1 MASPARMTVG
11 VFGSREYP
19 DANRRVYAR
28 LRMLRRDWPNVHW
41 TVVSGGAAGVDS
53 AASRAA
59 KLLGMSLIVHLPNW
73 DLFGKR
79 AGFMRNELI
88 VRDMDRGI
96 AFWDMQSKGTA
107 HSIRLALEAG
117 KHLAVWDADNE
128 PAGPL
133 ARQIVLGVA

>member
-1 MASPARMTVG
+1 MAAPARMSVA
-11 VFGSREYP
+11 VVGSRDYP

-41 TVVSGGAAGVDS
+41 TVVSGGARGVDS

-59 KLLGMSLIVHLPNW
+59 KLLGMSLITHLPNW

-88 VRDMDRGI
+88 VRDCDRLI
-96 AFWDMQSKGTA
+96 AFWDLKSKGTA
-107 HSIRLALEAG
+107 HSIRLALDAE
-117 KHLAVWDADNE
+117 KHVEVWDADNE
-128 PAGPL
+128 PAGAAAAEL
-133 ARQIVLGVA
+133 VRG